1 MTFLARRESIFLILR
16 LRLEGVQMAWLR
28 LGLTILERISTGL
41 YRDSPDD
48 KARVGLLDRTRAAGS
63 GAQ

>member
-1 MTFLARRESIFLILR
+1 
-16 LRLEGVQMAWLR
+16 MAWLR

>member
-1 MTFLARRESIFLILR
+1 
-16 LRLEGVQMAWLR
+16 MAWLR

-48 KARVGLLDRTRAAGS
+48 KARVVLDRTRAAGS